1 MIAEP
6 LESGLAE
13 DIENEKVSITWNK
26 YVIVDLY
33 LSSMK
38 TFTFVLSFAF
48 LSEILKMF
56 NPKRN
61 FKNKILCNLKIY
73 ILFN

>member
-38 TFTFVLSFAF
+38 TFVLSFAF
-48 LSEILKMF
+48 
-56 NPKRN
+56 
-61 FKNKILCNLKIY
+61 
-73 ILFN
+73 

>member
-48 LSEILKMF
+48 LSEI
-56 NPKRN
+56 
-61 FKNKILCNLKIY
+61 
-73 ILFN
+73 